1 MSVLS
6 IPILSINTI
15 TFIYNKYNKKK
26 MAKNNKSLLMSMIL
40 GNNNRISSKRVL
52 GSFVIVVMTIMVVVC
67 VFTQEDA
74 TWLSSAIDTLIITA
88 GALLGLG
95 IADNAFDKKQEE
107 VNNKYNGGGNKPYQP
122 KPKPKPTNKEESY
135 CDDFN
140 G

>member
-1 MSVLS
+1 
-6 IPILSINTI
+6 
-15 TFIYNKYNKKK
+15 
-26 MAKNNKSLLMSMIL
+26 MAKGGRSLLLSMIL
-40 GNNNRISSKRVL
+40 GNNNRVSSKRVL
-52 GSFVIVVMTIMVVVC
+52 GSFVIVVMTIMIVVC

-95 IADNAFDKKQEE
+95 IADTAFNKKQDDT
-107 VNNKYNGGGNKPYQP
+107 NNKYNKPYQP

-135 CDDFN
+135 CDEFN